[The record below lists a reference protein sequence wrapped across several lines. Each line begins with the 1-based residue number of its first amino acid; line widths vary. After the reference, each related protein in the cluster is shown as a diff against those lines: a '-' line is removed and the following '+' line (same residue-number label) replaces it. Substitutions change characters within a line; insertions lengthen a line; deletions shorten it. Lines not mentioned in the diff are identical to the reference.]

1 MFEKRYQLLMQACV
15 EQGGAFGLVM
25 MDRQDV
31 AGITARVTR
40 WAGRVGGCGG
50 FEGLGLHTGACR
62 VLTGV
67 SRLEGLLGL

>member
-50 FEGLGLHTGACR
+50 FEGH
-62 VLTGV
+62 
-67 SRLEGLLGL
+67 